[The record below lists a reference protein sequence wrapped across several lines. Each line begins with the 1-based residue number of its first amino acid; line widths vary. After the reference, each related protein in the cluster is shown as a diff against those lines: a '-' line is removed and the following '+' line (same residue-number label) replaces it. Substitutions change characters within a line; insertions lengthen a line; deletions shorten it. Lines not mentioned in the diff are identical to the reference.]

1 MAGDEPT
8 LVEVSGCLYERPTAE
23 GQERDWRV
31 DPATGATFPFDL
43 TVAEIASMRFDDV
56 PIKIEH
62 TYEGFSSDDEVG
74 RVREV
79 VTDPE
84 TGYTAVRFA
93 LHDTVAGRTV
103 ARLVKRGTLNSLS
116 LGHLYDPATK
126 GVSPSEVSVCFNGAR
141 AGSCLYKEVDEFDR
155 FKSRV
160 QSRIQ
165 SVMASAQE
173 MPPTSDPAPTNP
185 DKTVAAAAAADTAGI
200 AAALNAPE
208 QTPDLVSLLE
218 TCTQAPGVDEK
229 VATQLFQAV
238 AEIVNDRKTQMD
250 EQEKQRAVIAEL
262 EKQVSSISEKNKNE
276 AEKIVATMNAL
287 LSEYVGEDVM
297 IASGGDGDSA
307 LKEVAFQVPVLASA
321 LNAHKHANAK
331 VDSLAALRAGLAA
344 DIKKALSPWKEETPA
359 SASAELAPVVAV
371 NASARHAQHAHQH
384 AHAQHE
390 SERPAK
396 MGRFA
401 SLTPGQQRA
410 LQGFSS
416 FGDGTAPRLTADM
429 LPNNFNGVKN

>member
-1 MAGDEPT
+1 MANEPG
-8 LVEVSGCLYERPTAE
+8 LVEFSGCLYERPTAE

-31 DPATGATFPFDL
+31 DPVTGATFPFDL
-43 TVAEIASMRFDDV
+43 TVAEIASMTFADV

-62 TYEGFSSDDEVG
+62 AYEGFSSDDEVG

-103 ARLVKRGTLNSLS
+103 ARLVRRGTLNSLS
-116 LGHLYDPATK
+116 LGHLYDPVTK

-141 AGSCLYKEVDEFDR
+141 EGSCLYKEMDEFDR

-160 QSRIQ
+160 QSRVQ

-173 MPPTSDPAPTNP
+173 MSTNP
-185 DKTVAAAAAADTAGI
+185 DLVAATPDKAAPAADAGGI
-200 AAALNAPE
+200 AAALTKPE

-218 TCTQAPGVDEK
+218 SCTQAPGVDEK
-229 VATQLFQAV
+229 TATQLFQAV
-238 AEIVNDRKTQMD
+238 AEIVNDRKTQMH

-262 EKQVSSISEKNKNE
+262 EKQVSSISEKNKTE

-287 LSEYVGEDVM
+287 LAEYVGADVM

-331 VDSLAALRAGLAA
+331 VDSLASLRAGLAA
-344 DIKKALSPWKEETPA
+344 DIKKALSPWKEESPA
-359 SASAELAPVVAV
+359 SGSVEPASVVAV
-371 NASARHAQHAHQH
+371 NASARHAQHAHQ
-384 AHAQHE
+384 HAQHE

-416 FGDGTAPRLTADM
+416 YGDGTAPRLTADM
-429 LPNNFNGVKN
+429 LPTNFNGVK